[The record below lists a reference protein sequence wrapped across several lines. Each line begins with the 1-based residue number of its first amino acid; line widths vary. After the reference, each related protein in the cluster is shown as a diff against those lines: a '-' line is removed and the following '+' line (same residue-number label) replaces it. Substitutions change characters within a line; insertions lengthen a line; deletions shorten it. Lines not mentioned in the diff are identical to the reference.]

1 MPHTLRANNLIAG
14 PWVTQ
19 LPTIRSRREAPVQLE
34 LAFHGRFSLRAVI
47 GEHMSR
53 STVGLREATIR
64 DYSERAEWILR
75 EFGESTDARELRLRD
90 LEHVA
95 DKWRGI
101 IRNVT
106 IKKRLTFLRAALK
119 LAYEDDVIGKV
130 PALPRL
136 QGDGQRKEGFHTV
149 EQWRVFREYLTP
161 GPYRRFYDLAFW
173 TGHRTADVFNTR
185 RVNIDPE
192 MPIVDNNGEVAAVGA
207 FYRRTQKTIKH
218 RVPETWVPAQPEL
231 VELMREWLAEP
242 GLSADPI
249 VRPVTHMGKA
259 FKVAAGR
266 AIADGHNVPEA
277 LSPNDLRRSFASM
290 LNERGYDPFQVQHF
304 LGHKGTPPTGWSP
317 SLPLAQRA
325 TIAST
330 HYLRP
335 TPTMMAGPRHPPKQ
349 EPSREVPH
357 EGERKGTGGNA

>member
-19 LPTIRSRREAPVQLE
+19 LPAIRSRREAPVQLE

-119 LAYEDDVIGKV
+119 LACEDDVITKV

-136 QGDGQRKEGFHTV
+136 QGDGERKEGFHTV
-149 EQWRVFREYLTP
+149 EQWRAFREYLP
-161 GPYRRFYDLAFW
+161 AGPFRRFYDLAFW
-173 TGHRTADVFNTR
+173 TGQRAADVYNTR
-185 RVNIDPE
+185 LCDLAPDR
-192 MPIVDNNGEVAAVGA
+192 PIVDNNGELVTRGA
-207 FYRRTQKTIKH
+207 FFRRTQKTKKH
-218 RVPETWVPAQPEL
+218 RVPEDWVPAQPEL
-231 VELMREWLAEP
+231 VELSRAWLAEG
-242 GLSADPI
+242 GLPEDRVVP
-249 VRPVTHMGKA
+249 PVWNLRRA
-259 FKVAAGR
+259 FCMAASR
-266 AIADGHNVPEA
+266 AIADGHTSIPSS
-277 LSPNDLRRSFASM
+277 LSPNDLRRSFTSM
-290 LNERGYDPFQVQHF
+290 LWERGYDTFQVQTF
-304 LGHKGTPPTGWSP
+304 LGHKGSPPQGWKP
-317 SLPLAQRA
+317 GMDLADRP
-325 TIAST
+325 TMAST

-335 TPTMMAGPRHPPKQ
+335 TPTLMAGPRKPPQ
-349 EPSREVPH
+349 EASRELPH
-357 EGERKGTGGNA
+357 QGERKGGAY